1 MMKNQ
6 RFERDRTQSDSQL
19 NPKVICLSAV
29 SLSLILG
36 ISHGVADATAGFLLG
51 SLPRTMSLEQA
62 SWLII
67 LYNILGFGYQ
77 PLAGIL
83 TDQLKRPR
91 ESVLVGLFLL
101 LLALVVASWQSQLAV
116 VLAGM
121 GSAAFHVGGG
131 SLALSATPNRTTGPG
146 IFAAPGAVGL
156 AVGGVLGW
164 TGYSATVPLVLLLGL
179 MMGVIT
185 LISLPRFPHSNPK
198 FQIPNSKSD
207 DWVMLV
213 LLVAIALISTVWTS
227 FQFLLQTHLNFII
240 ALAVAAAIA
249 KVFGA
254 ILAQRW
260 GWRRWIVGSLAVAT
274 LLLLFGAQNRLTL
287 LLALA
292 LLQSTIPITLA
303 VTAQMMPQQPATASG
318 LALGLAII
326 IGGIP
331 VIGGL
336 SAIVGTPALSASVVI
351 VTALSLRWVF
361 KSIALNTPSW

>member
-6 RFERDRTQSDSQL
+6 RFERDTTQRNSLL
-19 NPKVICLSAV
+19 NPKVICLSAI
-29 SLSLILG
+29 SLSFTLG
-36 ISHGVADATAGFLLG
+36 ISHGVADAAAGFLLG

-101 LLALVVASWQSQLAV
+101 LLALVVAGWQSQLAV

-146 IFAAPGAVGL
+146 FFAAPGAVGL
-156 AVGGVLGW
+156 AVGGVLGL

-179 MMGVIT
+179 MMAVT
-185 LISLPRFPHSNPK
+185 ALLNLPRFPHSNPK
-198 FQIPNSKSD
+198 SQIPNSKSD

-227 FQFLLQTHLNFII
+227 FQFLLQTQLNFII
-240 ALAVAAAIA
+240 TLAVAAAIA
-249 KVFGA
+249 KIFGA

-260 GWRRWIVGSLAVAT
+260 GWRRWIVGSLVVAT

-287 LLALA
+287 LIALA

-318 LALGLAII
+318 FALGLAII
-326 IGGIP
+326 LGSIP
-331 VIGGL
+331 ILGGL
-336 SAIVGTPALSASVVI
+336 SSIAVTPTISALVVI
-351 VTALSLRWVF
+351 VTAVSLCWVF
-361 KSIALNTPSW
+361 QSKAFRTKKG

>member
-1 MMKNQ
+1 MKNQ
-6 RFERDRTQSDSQL
+6 ESERDRTQNNSLL
-19 NPKVICLSAV
+19 NPKVICLCAI
-29 SLSLILG
+29 SLSFTLG
-36 ISHGVADATAGFLLG
+36 ISHGVADAAAGFVLG
-51 SLPRTMSLEQA
+51 SLPRIMSLEQA

-67 LYNILGFGYQ
+67 FYNILGFGYQ

-91 ESVLVGLFLL
+91 ASVLLGLFLL
-101 LLALVVASWQSQLAV
+101 LLALVVAGWQSQLAV

-131 SLALSATPNRTTGPG
+131 SLAISATPNRTTGPG
-146 IFAAPGAVGL
+146 IFAAPGGVGL
-156 AVGGVLGW
+156 AVGGALGLM
-164 TGYSATVPLVLLLGL
+164 GYSVTVPLVLLLGL

-185 LISLPRFPHSNPK
+185 LINLPRFPHSNPK
-198 FQIPNSKSD
+198 SPIPNSQSD

-227 FQFLLQTHLNFII
+227 FQFLLQTHLHFII

-260 GWRRWIVGSLAVAT
+260 GWRRWIAGTFTIAT
-274 LLLLFGAQNRLTL
+274 LLLLFGGQNSLTL
-287 LLALA
+287 LLSLA

-303 VTAQMMPQQPATASG
+303 ATAQMMPQQPATASG

-326 IGGIP
+326 IGSIP
-331 VIGGL
+331 ILGGFSSITVTPTL
-336 SAIVGTPALSASVVI
+336 SALVVI
-351 VTALSLRWVF
+351 VTALSLCWVF
-361 KSIALNTPSW
+361 QSKAFSTKSE

>member
-6 RFERDRTQSDSQL
+6 RFERDTTQSDSHL
-19 NPKVICLSAV
+19 NPKVICLSAI
-29 SLSLILG
+29 SLAVILG
-36 ISHGVADATAGFLLG
+36 ISHGVADAAAGFLLG

-83 TDQLKRPR
+83 TDHLKRPR
-91 ESVLVGLFLL
+91 ESVLLGLFLL
-101 LLALVVASWQSQLAV
+101 LLALVVAGWQSQLAV

-146 IFAAPGAVGL
+146 FFAAPGAVGL
-156 AVGGVLGW
+156 AVGGVLGL
-164 TGYSATVPLVLLLGL
+164 TGYSVTVPLVLLLGV
-179 MMGVIT
+179 MIGVIA
-185 LISLPRFPHSNPK
+185 LINLPRSPHSNPK

-227 FQFLLQTHLNFII
+227 FQFVLQTHLHFIL

-260 GWRRWIVGSLAVAT
+260 GWRRWIAGTFTVAT
-274 LLLLFGAQNRLTL
+274 LLLLLGGQNPLTL
-287 LLALA
+287 LLSLA
-292 LLQSTIPITLA
+292 LLQSSIPITLA
-303 VTAQMMPQQPATASG
+303 ATAQMMPQQPATAAG

-331 VIGGL
+331 VIGGWSTL
-336 SAIVGTPALSASVVI
+336 VGTPTLSALVVT
-351 VTALSLRWVF
+351 VTAVSLHWVF
-361 KSIALNTPSW
+361 KSITLNTPSW